1 MSDDNSGLL
10 QAQWNRFNR
19 SYTPPASED
28 AQRIAA
34 EVRQSMDAWIT
45 SSLDTL
51 QQNMEQNLGNVTG
64 SLQKSLAA
72 SAAALNTAQQD
83 LNARLAE
90 LEAALAANNGTPA
103 AVAALTP
110 AIAAVRQAVQD
121 SKDQWQKAGN
131 DAVGAVSSVA
141 KKIISLSA

>member
-83 LNARLAE
+83 LNARLAA

-103 AVAALTP
+103 AAALTP

-121 SKDQWQKAGN
+121 SRDQWQKAGN
-131 DAVGAVSSVA
+131 DAVGAVTSVA